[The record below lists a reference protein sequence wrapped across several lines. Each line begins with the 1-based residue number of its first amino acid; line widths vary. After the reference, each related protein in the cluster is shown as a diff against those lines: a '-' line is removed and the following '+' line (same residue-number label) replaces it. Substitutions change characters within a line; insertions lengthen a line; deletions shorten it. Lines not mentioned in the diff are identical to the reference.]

1 MDVIGDV
8 LSRAG
13 AWCSQNKYLGAIRN
27 AFQNYMPLTI
37 TGAFGVIW
45 TNVLIN
51 KQTGLASLIPSLMVL
66 DVLNPIFQ
74 AISFA
79 TISCITLGITM
90 LVAQEIG
97 QANGEQGAYPAVLGL
112 ILFMIV
118 TPTTYQVFSKSG
130 KFALVATTQSAN
142 MAKAAKTF
150 GSSLGTFVAINEQYT
165 GANGLFT
172 GLIVGI
178 VGLEIYNFY
187 RKKEVLRISMPE
199 QIPPG
204 ITRSFEVL
212 IPTVLTCFTVGLIS
226 LFVQILSGSDMNALI
241 YSTLQLPLEHI
252 IGDNLLAVCIL
263 YMITMLFWCVGIH
276 GNNLVSA
283 IKEPIFRTLLY
294 TNMAA
299 YKNGQAI
306 PHIFNLTFLQM
317 FGEFGGS
324 GCTIGLL
331 IAIMIFSKREDNRTI
346 AGISFAPALF
356 NINETVTFGIPLVLN
371 PILDLPF
378 IFAPVLCIIT
388 GYILTVIGFCPRVV
402 VEVPWTTPPLIMGFL
417 ATGGSWRG
425 AVSQLIVIAVATLVY
440 LPFLLI
446 YERTQERGV

>member
-1 MDVIGDV
+1 MEIISDV
-8 LSRAG
+8 LGRAG
-13 AWCSQNKYLGAIRN
+13 AWCSRNKYLGAIRN

-51 KQTGLASLIPSLMVL
+51 QKTGLARLIPSLMVL

-79 TISCITLGITM
+79 TISCITLGITI

-97 QANGEQGAYPAVLGL
+97 NANGEQGTYPGVLGL
-112 ILFMIV
+112 ILLMIV
-118 TPTTYQVFSKSG
+118 TPTTYSVFSKAS
-130 KFALVATTQSAN
+130 KFALVASNQSAQI
-142 MAKAAKTF
+142 AQATKKF
-150 GSSLGTFVAINEQYT
+150 GSSLGTFIAINEQYT

-172 GLIVGI
+172 GLFVGI

-187 RKKEVLRISMPE
+187 RKKEALRLKMPE
-199 QIPPG
+199 QVPPG
-204 ITRSFEVL
+204 VAKSFEVL
-212 IPTVLTCFTVGLIS
+212 IPTVLTCFSVGLIS
-226 LFVQILSGSDMNALI
+226 LFVQLLSGSDINALI
-241 YSTLQLPLEHI
+241 YGSLQLPLEHI
-252 IGDNLLAVCIL
+252 IGDNIVAVCIL
-263 YMITMLFWCVGIH
+263 YVITMLFWCVGIH

-294 TNMAA
+294 ANMTS

-317 FGEFGGS
+317 FGEYGGS
-324 GCTIGLL
+324 GCTLGLI
-331 IAIMIFSKREDNRTI
+331 IAIMIFSKREDNRAI
-346 AGISFAPALF
+346 AGLSLVPGAF

-371 PILDLPF
+371 PILDIPF
-378 IFAPVLCIIT
+378 IFAPVFSIIT
-388 GYILTVIGFCPRVV
+388 GYVLTLIGFCPRVV
-402 VEVPWTTPPLIMGFL
+402 IEVPWTTPPLIQGFI

-425 AVSQLIVIAVATLVY
+425 AVAQLIALLVGTLIY
-440 LPFLLI
+440 IPFLLT
-446 YERTQERGV
+446 YERNQNRS

>member
-1 MDVIGDV
+1 M
-8 LSRAG
+8 
-13 AWCSQNKYLGAIRN
+13 
-27 AFQNYMPLTI
+27 
-37 TGAFGVIW
+37 
-45 TNVLIN
+45 
-51 KQTGLASLIPSLMVL
+51 
-66 DVLNPIFQ
+66 
-74 AISFA
+74 
-79 TISCITLGITM
+79 
-90 LVAQEIG
+90 
-97 QANGEQGAYPAVLGL
+97 
-112 ILFMIV
+112 
-118 TPTTYQVFSKSG
+118 
-130 KFALVATTQSAN
+130 
-142 MAKAAKTF
+142 
-150 GSSLGTFVAINEQYT
+150 AINEQYT

-346 AGISFAPALF
+346 AGISFVPALF

-371 PILDLPF
+371 PILDMPF